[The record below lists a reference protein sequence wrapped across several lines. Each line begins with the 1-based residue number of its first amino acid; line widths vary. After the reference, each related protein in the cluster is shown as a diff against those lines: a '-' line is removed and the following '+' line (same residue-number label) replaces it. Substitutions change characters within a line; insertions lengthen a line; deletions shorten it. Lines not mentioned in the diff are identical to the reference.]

1 MRPAVLA
8 AMAVL
13 SDVSEDFVVFQRM
26 APMLSCSF
34 VELPGLANQK
44 KPWPTWKPSQ
54 AGATN
59 VTVAI
64 RFATTT
70 AARGAEASLR
80 AGFEEQLIN
89 NVTGNPEVLK
99 ALVDAG
105 GPGPEGMENRPALR
119 AKVDSTYMLKEF
131 SNAPDLSTF
140 HLTDPSET
148 GDGPYPCSDSASYTD
163 SAGRTCASLQGA
175 CGSLDPQVAETE
187 LTKESCAKTCG
198 RCVVNRSPRPV
209 KGTLMADAGLLRVAV
224 DAKGVGSMVAAV
236 QNDESLFV
244 AATRSGKLRVFT
256 SNFVEVRRAADCLR
270 QLAATMGSS
279 NLLGRG
285 PRTRPQTTLA
295 GLDYTKSDSN
305 GLD

>member
-70 AARGAEASLR
+70 AARGAEA
-80 AGFEEQLIN
+80 
-89 NVTGNPEVLK
+89 
-99 ALVDAG
+99 
-105 GPGPEGMENRPALR
+105 ALR

-148 GDGPYPCSDSASYTD
+148 G
-163 SAGRTCASLQGA
+163 
-175 CGSLDPQVAETE
+175 
-187 LTKESCAKTCG
+187 
-198 RCVVNRSPRPV
+198 
-209 KGTLMADAGLLRVAV
+209 
-224 DAKGVGSMVAAV
+224 
-236 QNDESLFV
+236 
-244 AATRSGKLRVFT
+244 
-256 SNFVEVRRAADCLR
+256 
-270 QLAATMGSS
+270 
-279 NLLGRG
+279 
-285 PRTRPQTTLA
+285 
-295 GLDYTKSDSN
+295 
-305 GLD
+305 